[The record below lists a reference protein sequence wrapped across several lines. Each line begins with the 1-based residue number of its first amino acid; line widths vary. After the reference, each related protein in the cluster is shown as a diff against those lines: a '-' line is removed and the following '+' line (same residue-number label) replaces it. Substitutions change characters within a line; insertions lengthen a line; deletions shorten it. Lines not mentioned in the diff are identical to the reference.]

1 MYSSEGNALKRHA
14 HFGAG
19 RSKRLHERKRCK
31 TKSSTTAGAN
41 SIACCVK
48 ILKRTIF
55 IAFMV
60 QTQISGCLSC
70 KDDQVTWRGNDK
82 GMNDT
87 CFDCIDCP
95 DAMEP
100 SIPCGTAA
108 KYGTHLECLVCREGT
123 YSNNYSKEQCMPC
136 SLCSVGRIVT
146 RNCSATKN
154 TLCGPCTHGYYKDDV
169 VLGCLPCSICC
180 WDGRDRFENLCKAQG
195 LPRHQ
200 QCSPRHEGGC

>member
-1 MYSSEGNALKRHA
+1 MPAFRVHLFPNFGEKESYSQLENFKLTSFYLLLMSLVVCTDKKMFD
-14 HFGAG
+14 FG
-19 RSKRLHERKRCK
+19 
-31 TKSSTTAGAN
+31 
-41 SIACCVK
+41 
-48 ILKRTIF
+48 F
-55 IAFMV
+55 QV

-154 TLCGPCTHGYYKDDV
+154 TLCGPCTHCYYKDDV